1 MKRCRGCGR
10 YYMPQKDDKMCME
23 CKRIHEFTFLKL
35 KNNKAL
41 HEVMRHLAD
50 R

>member
-1 MKRCRGCGR
+1 MKKCRSCGR

-23 CKRIHEFTFLKL
+23 CKRIRETTFLRL

-41 HEVMRHLAD
+41 QEVMHRLAD